1 MTTKRDMI
9 MESNEPKSEK
19 NELVYHVPKGWVRF
33 LYTYYFLLIAGGI
46 AFMLNIILMINLSH
60 TASKITGSD
69 YVMYTFFVSMLASA
83 VFSSICYSKKL
94 YKACIDG
101 RLLFVNTNR
110 AIIIGNIW
118 YFFLRPIFAVAFSVL
133 FVVCLLGGVLFLM
146 NGLDCAINERMV
158 YLSAIISSAI
168 GYSVGNLLD
177 KFSIVSEKT
186 ITKIQ

>member
-1 MTTKRDMI
+1 
-9 MESNEPKSEK
+9 
-19 NELVYHVPKGWVRF
+19 
-33 LYTYYFLLIAGGI
+33 
-46 AFMLNIILMINLSH
+46 MLNIILMINLSH

-110 AIIIGNIW
+110 AIFIGNIW